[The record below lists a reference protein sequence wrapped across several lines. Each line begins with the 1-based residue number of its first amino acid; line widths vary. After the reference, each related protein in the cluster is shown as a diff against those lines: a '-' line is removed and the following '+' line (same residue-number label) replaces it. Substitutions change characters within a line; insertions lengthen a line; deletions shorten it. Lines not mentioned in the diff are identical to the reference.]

1 MNLKL
6 TYDTSDH
13 GILDSLALLESRL
26 YTARTLIPEGYEPFF
41 RQSARYESAHTSTAI
56 EGNVLD
62 RDAAMAVLREGADPD
77 QPPELEIVNLSEAYE
92 LMASLAEDK
101 STRIDQGIIRTMNSM
116 VLKGLPGAPA
126 RNRGRYRVGPSLI
139 VDASTRAVRYRPP
152 QPQWVPD
159 LMATLADNINVWLDE
174 AAGPVAAA
182 LAHFGIVSVHP
193 FEDGNGR
200 TARLVADMV
209 LNLKDS
215 SADGMISTS
224 KAFYNELPGY
234 YQALRDAQGENF
246 REEVD
251 ATAFVRYHT
260 DALATAATNL
270 EDAAT
275 HFGRILS
282 MFEQDAAHVMNERQ
296 ANGLMFMSVIGPIST
311 SRYAT
316 LTESSQATA
325 LSDLGALV
333 EAGYVMRLGSGK
345 LTRYDL
351 SDDVERRLTAAIN

>member
-26 YTARTLIPEGYEPFF
+26 YAARTLIPKGYEPFF

-77 QPPELEIVNLSEAYE
+77 QPPELEIANLSEAYE

-101 STRIDQGIIRTMNSM
+101 STRIDQGIVRTMNSM
-116 VLKGLPGAPA
+116 VLKGLPGAAA

-152 QPQWVPD
+152 QPQRVPE
-159 LMATLADNINVWLDE
+159 LMAALADDINVWLDE
-174 AAGPVAAA
+174 EPGPVAAA
-182 LAHFGIVSVHP
+182 LAHFGVVSVHP

-224 KAFYNELPGY
+224 RAFYNELPGY
-234 YQALRDAQGENF
+234 YQALREAQGEDF
-246 REEVD
+246 REKVD
-251 ATAFVRYHT
+251 ASAFVRYHT
-260 DALATAATNL
+260 DALASAARNL

-275 HFGRILS
+275 HFGRILT
-282 MFEQDAAHVMNERQ
+282 MFEQDAAHSMNERQ
-296 ANGLMFMSVIGPIST
+296 ANGLMFMSVIGAIST
-311 SRYAT
+311 SRYAD
-316 LTESSQATA
+316 LTDSSQATA
-325 LSDLGALV
+325 LSDLSALV

-345 LTRYDL
+345 MTRYDL
-351 SDDVERRLTAAIN
+351 SDDVEQRLAAAGG